1 MNNNTASE
9 KKAEEKEIDLG
20 RLLSILWEK
29 FILIIFVGVLFG
41 AVSFLASKFLI
52 TPVYMSTTQLYVLNR
67 ADDSTTTLTDLQTS
81 TQLTKDYI
89 ILVQSR
95 PVLEYVISDL
105 NLDKSVKELS
115 EAISVTT
122 IADSRILQISV
133 KDADPYMAKE
143 IADSMANFAATQI
156 CEIMHIEDVEIV
168 EDGNVAA
175 APESTGI
182 KKITAVGAFLGIILS
197 SGIIVIKSL
206 LDDTIKTSDDLEK
219 YLGISTLSII
229 PLCKEMD
236 DGRGKLSKKK
246 SKKKG
251 SK

>member
-1 MNNNTASE
+1 
-9 KKAEEKEIDLG
+9 
-20 RLLSILWEK
+20 
-29 FILIIFVGVLFG
+29 
-41 AVSFLASKFLI
+41 
-52 TPVYMSTTQLYVLNR
+52 MSTTQLYVLNR

-105 NLDKSVKELS
+105 DLNKSVKELS

-156 CEIMHIEDVEIV
+156 C
-168 EDGNVAA
+168 
-175 APESTGI
+175 
-182 KKITAVGAFLGIILS
+182 
-197 SGIIVIKSL
+197 
-206 LDDTIKTSDDLEK
+206 
-219 YLGISTLSII
+219 
-229 PLCKEMD
+229 
-236 DGRGKLSKKK
+236 
-246 SKKKG
+246 
-251 SK
+251 